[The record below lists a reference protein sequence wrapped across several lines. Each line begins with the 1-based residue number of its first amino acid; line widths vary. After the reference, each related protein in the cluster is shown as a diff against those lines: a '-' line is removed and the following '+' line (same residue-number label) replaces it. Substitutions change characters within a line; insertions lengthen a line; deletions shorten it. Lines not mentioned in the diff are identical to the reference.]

1 MILWCTI
8 NHTKVIAVFNF
19 SQEISDISFKE
30 KENLLLNNAFIH
42 LLKKCEMFVKCI
54 WWKVGSYIFFSSLI
68 FQINATPS
76 PDNKNS
82 KILKKKKIDSMFVC
96 LVVRINT
103 ISLVIF
109 PVTIFQVR
117 NVRKQLSW
125 YPEDKFSRSSGRNS
139 QTMCP
144 ATTQKETKVRD
155 KIH

>member
-30 KENLLLNNAFIH
+30 KENLLLNNAFIN
-42 LLKKCEMFVKCI
+42 LLKKCEMFVN
-54 WWKVGSYIFFSSLI
+54 VSDEELEVIFFSVGWFFKLM
-68 FQINATPS
+68 QLLVQTT
-76 PDNKNS
+76 
-82 KILKKKKIDSMFVC
+82 KILKFFLKKIDSMFVC

>member
-1 MILWCTI
+1 M
-8 NHTKVIAVFNF
+8 
-19 SQEISDISFKE
+19 SDISFKE
-30 KENLLLNNAFIH
+30 KENLLLNNAFIN
-42 LLKKCEMFVKCI
+42 LLEKCEMFVKCI

-76 PDNKNS
+76 PDNK
-82 KILKKKKIDSMFVC
+82 KILKFFKKNDSMFVC

-139 QTMCP
+139 QTVCP
-144 ATTQKETKVRD
+144 ATTQKETKVRY

>member
-1 MILWCTI
+1 MHSLIYW
-8 NHTKVIAVFNF
+8 
-19 SQEISDISFKE
+19 
-30 KENLLLNNAFIH
+30 
-42 LLKKCEMFVKCI
+42 KKCEMFVNVSDEKLE
-54 WWKVGSYIFFSSLI
+54 VIFFSVPWFFKFMQLLVQTTKILI
-68 FQINATPS
+68 FF
-76 PDNKNS
+76 
-82 KILKKKKIDSMFVC
+82 KKKNDNMFVC

-109 PVTIFQVR
+109 PVTIIQVR

-139 QTMCP
+139 QTVRP